1 MTSLAFPIS
10 SLVDPVFLFL
20 VAMALGLALSGGG
33 AGARPL
39 SAKVGRALAL
49 GAWLSLWLLATP
61 WVSTSLAR
69 WLSMTPRDLDAD
81 LAGTPPERR
90 ALVVL
95 SAGIDPDE
103 FGEPAMERLSEDAVE
118 RCFGAARIYR
128 EHGFG
133 HVIVSGRLSTA
144 APAELGTG
152 MADLLATLG
161 VPRDR
166 IVLETESLDTRE
178 NALYSTRLVRTLPV
192 DTVVLVT
199 SALHMPRALTMFER
213 AGLPVVPAP
222 VNFQPPPPEGLQ
234 RVIPSAHALRRSQ
247 RVMHEIVGLLEP

>member
-1 MTSLAFPIS
+1 
-10 SLVDPVFLFL
+10 
-20 VAMALGLALSGGG
+20 
-33 AGARPL
+33 
-39 SAKVGRALAL
+39 
-49 GAWLSLWLLATP
+49 
-61 WVSTSLAR
+61 
-69 WLSMTPRDLDAD
+69 MTPRDLDAD

-90 ALVVL
+90 ALLVL
-95 SAGIDPDE
+95 SAGMDPDE

-133 HVIVSGRLSTA
+133 RVVVSGRLGTG
-144 APAELGTG
+144 APAELASG

-161 VPRDR
+161 VPRDK

-178 NALYSTRLVRTLPV
+178 NALYSARLARTLPV
-192 DTVVLVT
+192 DTVVVVT
-199 SALHMPRALTMFER
+199 SALHMPRALRMFER

-222 VNFQPPPPEGLQ
+222 VKFQPPPPEGLR

-247 RVMHEIVGLLEP
+247 RVMHEVVGLIEP